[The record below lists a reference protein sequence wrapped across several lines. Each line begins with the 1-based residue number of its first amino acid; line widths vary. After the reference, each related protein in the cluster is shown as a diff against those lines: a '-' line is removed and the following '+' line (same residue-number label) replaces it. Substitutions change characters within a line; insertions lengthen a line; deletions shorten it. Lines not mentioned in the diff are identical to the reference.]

1 MWNSSNLIFF
11 FALIFFLI
19 QPSQEESEKTPT
31 FRLTEKQIQLAWE
44 KQNSYLYLCQEKK
57 IN

>member
-19 QPSQEESEKTPT
+19 QPSQEESEKN
-31 FRLTEKQIQLAWE
+31 LHSDLLKN
-44 KQNSYLYLCQEKK
+44 KYC
-57 IN
+57 

>member
-11 FALIFFLI
+11 LALIFFLI
-19 QPSQEESEKTPT
+19 QPPQEKSEKPPH
-31 FRLTEKQIQLAWE
+31 IQAYKKPNAVGMKKW
-44 KQNSYLYLCQEKK
+44 NSYLCQGKNK